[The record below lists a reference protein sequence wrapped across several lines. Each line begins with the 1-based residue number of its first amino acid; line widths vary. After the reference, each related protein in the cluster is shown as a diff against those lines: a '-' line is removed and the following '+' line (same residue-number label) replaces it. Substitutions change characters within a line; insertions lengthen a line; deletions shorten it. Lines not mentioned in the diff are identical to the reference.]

1 MYGDFDMNTLAKA
14 LMTKTDAS
22 GLDFHDV
29 SQFTAT
35 DVREAISALVAEDKL
50 PLADALCEAGL
61 SLHPRD
67 ENILSMAALMANL
80 HQDWERAESYIRELM
95 DVQGGKATEFT
106 WNLLIR
112 VLRCQA
118 EPIEA
123 LSAARA
129 ALLQHPTNSDLLR
142 EVKELEEFFGDA
154 AVFVQPSGTWQ

>member
-1 MYGDFDMNTLAKA
+1 MNTLAKT
-14 LMTKTDAS
+14 LMTKAEAG
-22 GLDFHDV
+22 GLDFQHV

-35 DVREAISALVAEDKL
+35 DVREAIAVLVAQDKVS
-50 PLADALCEAGL
+50 LADALCEAGL
-61 SLHPRD
+61 SLHPGD

-80 HQDWERAESYIRELM
+80 NQDWERAESYIRELM

-118 EPIEA
+118 QPVEA

-129 ALLQHPTNSDLLR
+129 ALIQYPANPDLLQ
-142 EVKELEEFFGDA
+142 EVSELEAFFGDA
-154 AVFVQPSGTWQ
+154 AIFVQPSGTWQ

>member
-1 MYGDFDMNTLAKA
+1 MNTLAKT
-14 LMTKTDAS
+14 LMTKAEAG
-22 GLDFHDV
+22 GLDFQHV

-35 DVREAISALVAEDKL
+35 DVREAIAVLVAQDKVS
-50 PLADALCEAGL
+50 LADALCEAGL

-80 HQDWERAESYIRELM
+80 NQDWERAESYIRELM

-118 EPIEA
+118 QPLEA

-129 ALLQHPTNSDLLR
+129 ALIQYPANPDLLR
-142 EVKELEEFFGDA
+142 EVSELEAFFGDA
-154 AVFVQPSGTWQ
+154 AIFVQPSGTWQ

>member
-1 MYGDFDMNTLAKA
+1 MNTLAKT
-14 LMTKTDAS
+14 LMTKAEAG
-22 GLDFHDV
+22 GLDFHHV

-35 DVREAISALVAEDKL
+35 DVREAIAVLVAQDKVS
-50 PLADALCEAGL
+50 LADALCEAGL

-80 HQDWERAESYIRELM
+80 NQDWERAESYIRELM

-118 EPIEA
+118 QPLEA

-129 ALLQHPTNSDLLR
+129 ALIQYPANPDLLR
-142 EVKELEEFFGDA
+142 EVSELEAFFGDA
-154 AVFVQPSGTWQ
+154 AIFVQPSGTWQ